1 MGEGTMFVYLE
12 RIAADLRR
20 RWSVTCCHV
29 GQQVITG
36 FARFAPGL
44 DGAPPASGETAYV
57 IEYRELLRYEM
68 TAPMPPLIC
77 VVPAGVEVNP
87 IFLSGRTVIA
97 VLGAAEAD
105 VLLALADSAYEGG
118 LRSSRILE
126 ASHAFLQ
133 CADVQ
138 QLLDAGAKTLGNPVI
153 LTDSRQEIVASAA
166 PEGVD
171 SAVYRE
177 ILALRHINAGHPGM
191 TPEGAQDGALIWQRA
206 HGELP
211 AICCRALTAGG
222 GQGYLHVLQFGR
234 ALGGD
239 DRYLIELLGDLLA
252 AMLLRRPI
260 APRTQEGR
268 VEQFFIDVLDG
279 RFGSAE
285 KLYEAQRAIAIRTS
299 EFMYAVII
307 KARRAELVARTS
319 YYELAK
325 QLSQQ
330 LPYGFGFL
338 YRDSIFLMMGLETP
352 SRDLTAEL
360 APIAPL
366 LRENHL
372 AAGVSNG
379 FSQLHLLR
387 EQAYQAVTALGLGC
401 EIAPERDVYPFTD
414 YAVYYMI
421 GRALRGERTETF
433 LAPEFTGLLTYCR
446 EHGSDLLDTLRVY
459 LRCGCSKAQ
468 TAKELFV
475 HLNTVK
481 YRVEK
486 IEQLLGYRL
495 DQGDHALR
503 LMLSFHVLQYRDHFP
518 DAPEETPPAATV

>member
-1 MGEGTMFVYLE
+1 MFVYLE
-12 RIAADLRR
+12 RVAAELRK
-20 RWSVTCCHV
+20 RWSVVCCNV

-36 FARFAPGL
+36 FARFPAGPGET
-44 DGAPPASGETAYV
+44 PPAAGETAYL
-57 IEYRELLRYEM
+57 IEYRDLLTFEM

-77 VVPAGVEVNP
+77 TVPAGVEADP
-87 IFLSGRTVIA
+87 IFLSERTVIA

-105 VLLALADSAYEGG
+105 VLLALADSAYDSG

-126 ASHAFLQ
+126 ASHALLR
-133 CADVQ
+133 CASVQ
-138 QLLDAGAKTLGNPVI
+138 QLLDAGARLLGNPVV
-153 LTDSRQEIVASAA
+153 LTDGRQEIIASAA
-166 PEGVD
+166 PAGVD

-191 TPEGAQDGALIWQRA
+191 TPEGAPSGALIWQRA

-211 AICCRALTAGG
+211 AICCRALSSGG
-222 GQGYLHVLQFGR
+222 GLGYVHVLQFGR
-234 ALGGD
+234 ALDGD

-252 AMLLRRPI
+252 AMLLRRP
-260 APRTQEGR
+260 AVPRTQEGR
-268 VEQFFIDVLDG
+268 VEQFFIDVLNG
-279 RFGSAE
+279 AFGSAE

-325 QLSQQ
+325 QLSQR

-338 YRDSIFLMMGLETP
+338 YRDSIFLMMGLDRP
-352 SRDLTAEL
+352 SADLTAEL
-360 APIAPL
+360 QPIVPL

-387 EQAYQAVTALGLGC
+387 EFAYQGLKSLSLGC
-401 EIAPERDVYPFTD
+401 ELHPERDVYPFSD

-421 GRALRGERTETF
+421 ERSLQGEHAETF
-433 LAPEFTGLLTYCR
+433 LAPELTGLLTYCR

-459 LRCGCSKAQ
+459 LRCGCNKSQ

-495 DQGDHALR
+495 DQGDCALR
-503 LMLSFHVLQYRDHFP
+503 LMLSFQILEYRGHFSR
-518 DAPEETPPAATV
+518 AQEEAPPAMTV